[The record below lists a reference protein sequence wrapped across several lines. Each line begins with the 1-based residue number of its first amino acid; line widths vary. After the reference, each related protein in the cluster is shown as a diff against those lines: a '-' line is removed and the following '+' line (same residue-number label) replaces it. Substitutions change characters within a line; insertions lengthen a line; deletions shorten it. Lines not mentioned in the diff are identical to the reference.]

1 MLDKNPG
8 NINLNK
14 LWKDLMDDR
23 YAAAFAGIPEIM
35 MEAWEIEALSDE
47 KLLELARREHINLQK
62 YISRR

>member
-8 NINLNK
+8 NINLDK
-14 LWKDLMDDR
+14 LRKDLMDDR
-23 YAAAFAGIPEIM
+23 YAAAFAGMPEIM

-47 KLLELARREHINLQK
+47 KLLELAHKEHINLQK